1 MLRKLLGL
9 IAGGNAFSVEDASR
23 ILGTSADA
31 VGGMI
36 AQLVSLGY
44 LEETPSGCASL
55 SGGSSKGPLCA
66 GCPSAGS
73 CHGGFFKDARG
84 TVRLVT
90 PKGFAAIKTMGPD
103 SAVT

>member
-1 MLRKLLGL
+1 MLRKLLSL
-9 IAGGNAFSVEDASR
+9 IAGGEAFSVEDAAR

-44 LEETPSGCASL
+44 LEETPSGCS
-55 SGGSSKGPLCA
+55 SGAPCATKGPLCA
-66 GCPSAGS
+66 GCPSAGN

-90 PKGFAAIKTMGPD
+90 AKGFAAAREAE
-103 SAVT
+103 SE